1 MKKSMLRWE
10 NLAVSMTVIVPLA
23 LLFVLFIIFNPRPAR
38 GTQVSDL
45 PRCETFTGVDNS
57 GRVVEAINI
66 DAGEVCARND
76 SHSGVWLVCTAGGCT
91 EATMTTK

>member
-10 NLAVSMTVIVPLA
+10 NLAVSMATIVPLV
-23 LLFVLFIIFNPRPAR
+23 LFVSFIIFNPGPTS

-45 PRCETFTGVDNS
+45 PRCETFTGVDSS
-57 GRVVEAINI
+57 GRVVEVINI

-76 SHSGVWLVCTAGGCT
+76 SNSGVWLVCTTGGCI